1 MSYKSLLFCP
11 DEKAARLVAQV
22 LSELEF
28 TVTLAD
34 DAQQA
39 AQRLADEHFDALVV
53 DIANEQDAAL
63 LFKSARDSEV
73 NHSALS
79 VAVVEGQAG
88 VAKAFRI
95 GGNLVLTKPI
105 NIEQSKGTLRV
116 ARGLLRKNETKTP
129 AATTKPAPAA
139 PAPFSSAPV
148 PQAIAPSAPTFSAP
162 AIPASQLAQQAA
174 NAADGPFSRLEVED
188 EPAPAPEA
196 AEVALLESM
205 PDPTGAKP
213 VSVEQTWTPKLKA
226 SAEPIA
232 ASTGSSAGAAVA
244 PALEKPATEMKPAVE
259 IKPAAPLAS
268 QEPITADFGV
278 KETFEAAA
286 VPVPNFSYSQDSGN
300 TKKIVKTFVM
310 LVLFAVAGY
319 MAWQRFQLGQYL
331 ANLKGSSSTSAEQ
344 VQSAADSSPSVPSP
358 KLEAAKQAPDSEP
371 GLVFPEAPTS
381 TDDSTPPPA
390 KSAERSPSSESIQ
403 VDELSSTPE
412 PQITVTAKPQ
422 PLVVKNGSK
431 IKVTPKV
438 AQPAPPA
445 LSLAASSPASN
456 DALAN
461 VVTSSAP
468 LPTLKVLRVSQG
480 VSQGLLIKKVAP
492 VYPAAALQMH
502 KHGAVELL
510 AKVAK
515 DGSIASIQV
524 LSGDPALSKAATDAV
539 KQWKY
544 RPYLLNGEPVEI
556 ETQITVNFNARN

>member
-28 TVTLAD
+28 TVTLAN

-116 ARGLLRKNETKTP
+116 ARGLLRKNEAKP
-129 AATTKPAPAA
+129 SAAATKPAAVAPAPTVSPVVAA
-139 PAPFSSAPV
+139 PAPMFSAAQVPASLLAKPTTPSVDAPFSS
-148 PQAIAPSAPTFSAP
+148 
-162 AIPASQLAQQAA
+162 
-174 NAADGPFSRLEVED
+174 LEVEE

-196 AEVALLESM
+196 AEAALLESM
-205 PDPTGAKP
+205 QDPTGSKAAG
-213 VSVEQTWTPKLKA
+213 VEQTWTPTLKRP
-226 SAEPIA
+226 AEPIA
-232 ASTGSSAGAAVA
+232 ASTTSGAGAAVA
-244 PALEKPATEMKPAVE
+244 PALEKPTVE
-259 IKPAAPLAS
+259 IRPAAPLAS
-268 QEPITADFGV
+268 QEPITADFGA
-278 KETFEAAA
+278 KEDFEAAA
-286 VPVPNFSYSQDSGN
+286 VPVPDFSYSQDSGN

-310 LVLFAVAGY
+310 LLLFGVAAY
-319 MAWQRFQLGQYL
+319 MGWQRFQLGQYL
-331 ANLKGSSSTSAEQ
+331 ANLRSGSTSTEQ
-344 VQSAADSSPSVPSP
+344 EQSAADNPPTVHAP
-358 KLEAAKQAPDSEP
+358 KPEATKQAPNAEP
-371 GLVFPEAPTS
+371 DLVFPETS
-381 TDDSTPPPA
+381 TDANDSAPAPKSSQPPP
-390 KSAERSPSSESIQ
+390 SPDSIQ
-403 VDELSSTPE
+403 VEDLTSKPE
-412 PQITVTAKPQ
+412 PKITVTAKPQ
-422 PLVVKNGSK
+422 PLVVNNGSR
-431 IKVTPKV
+431 ITVTPKT

-445 LSLAASSPASN
+445 LAVAAPSQAAN
-456 DALAN
+456 DALSN
-461 VVTSSAP
+461 VVSSSAP
-468 LPTLKVLRVSQG
+468 MPTLKVLRVSQG

-492 VYPAAALQMH
+492 AYPAAALAMH

-510 AKVAK
+510 AKVGK
-515 DGSIASIQV
+515 DGSISSVQV
-524 LSGDPALSKAATDAV
+524 LSGDPALSKSASDAV

-544 RPYLLNGEPVEI
+544 HPYLLNGEPVEI
-556 ETQITVNFNARN
+556 ETQITVNFNAPK

>member
-28 TVTLAD
+28 TVALAN

-63 LFKSARDSEV
+63 LFKSARDSEL

-116 ARGLLRKNETKTP
+116 ARGLLRKNE
-129 AATTKPAPAA
+129 AKPAPVATKPTAVEPAPMPSATVPPVVVPPAPMFSAA
-139 PAPFSSAPV
+139 QVPASLLAKPTTPSVGVPFSS
-148 PQAIAPSAPTFSAP
+148 
-162 AIPASQLAQQAA
+162 
-174 NAADGPFSRLEVED
+174 LEVEE

-196 AEVALLESM
+196 AEAALLESM
-205 PDPTGAKP
+205 QNPMGAKP
-213 VSVEQTWTPKLKA
+213 ASTEQTWAPTLKRP
-226 SAEPIA
+226 AEPIA
-232 ASTGSSAGAAVA
+232 ASTTAGAGAAVA
-244 PALEKPATEMKPAVE
+244 PALEKPTVE

-268 QEPITADFGV
+268 QEPITAEFGA
-278 KETFEAAA
+278 KEDFEAAA
-286 VPVPNFSYSQDSGN
+286 VPVPDFSYSQDSGN

-310 LVLFAVAGY
+310 LLLFGVAAY
-319 MAWQRFQLGQYL
+319 MGWQRFQLGQYL
-331 ANLKGSSSTSAEQ
+331 ANLRSGTTSTEQ
-344 VQSAADSSPSVPSP
+344 EQPASDSSPTVRAP
-358 KLEAAKQAPDSEP
+358 KTEATKQAPNTEP
-371 GLVFPEAPTS
+371 DLVFPETS
-381 TDDSTPPPA
+381 TAANDSAAPAAKSSEPPP
-390 KSAERSPSSESIQ
+390 SPESIQ
-403 VDELSSTPE
+403 VEDLSSKPE
-412 PQITVTAKPQ
+412 PKITVTAKPQ
-422 PLVVKNGSK
+422 PLVVNNGSR
-431 IKVTPKV
+431 ITVTPKA

-445 LSLAASSPASN
+445 LSVAAPSAAAN
-456 DALAN
+456 DALSN
-461 VVTSSAP
+461 VVSSSAP
-468 LPTLKVLRVSQG
+468 MPTLKVLRVSHG

-492 VYPAAALQMH
+492 VYPAAALAMH

-510 AKVAK
+510 AKVGK
-515 DGSIASIQV
+515 DGSISSVQV
-524 LSGDPALSKAATDAV
+524 LSGDPALAKSASDAV

-544 RPYLLNGEPVEI
+544 HPYLLNGEPVEI
-556 ETQITVNFNARN
+556 ETQITVNFNAPK